1 MLKGRRKARRPCL
14 IRADEDH
21 AFVSSMCGLRGLS
34 NPLEGLPFPTHE
46 GAAQCKKR
54 GSAAG
59 TCFPIKR

>member
-1 MLKGRRKARRPCL
+1 MLKGRRRDRRPCF

-46 GAAQCKKR
+46 GPRNAKNAAVPAEPASR
-54 GSAAG
+54 
-59 TCFPIKR
+59 